1 MNFGK
6 FEAKKI
12 GGKIKSRSENGPEF
26 FDSFSSSISGN
37 TFLSGMVHHPTHP
50 KGTGNTGVNLTSG
63 LPKSDL
69 VDLKPVALTSIFHSV
84 KKGVQTGVT
93 AAVKAGRNFVL
104 LSYKLYFFY
113 SVDRGWIKEVGSRG
127 ELIL

>member
-1 MNFGK
+1 MNLGK
-6 FEAKKI
+6 FEPKKI
-12 GGKIKSRSENGPEF
+12 GGKLKSENGPEF
-26 FDSFSSSISGN
+26 FDSLSSSISGN
-37 TFLSGMVHHPTHP
+37 TFLSGMVHHQ

-93 AAVKAGRNFVL
+93 AAVKAGRNCAF
-104 LSYKLYFFY
+104 
-113 SVDRGWIKEVGSRG
+113 SRINCISSS
-127 ELIL
+127 L